1 MYTVTV
7 PVMMRDNYPLEETLL
22 ELKRSG
28 CDRVLLSTMRYFKDT
43 PEGKRIDPNAM
54 EAEFTK
60 AVKRYIEEGFE
71 VGIWIGET
79 MGHGGV
85 DNIKYAYTPFYSLD
99 SVSNGGFC
107 CADELFRRDISD
119 WCAMAA
125 RAGAKVVLLDDDW
138 RMHSHG
144 DDFHAG
150 CLCPEHVRRYCE
162 LVGEELSADEIK
174 TKVFTGEG
182 NNRYRNAWQEL
193 MGGDMNRLAAEIR
206 AAVDRENPECR
217 IGLCLAPSVIDV
229 DGSDPTVICDILAG
243 NTRPYLRL
251 IGAAYWANYGGGLG
265 PIVTLE
271 RMEAKWLEEW
281 RLKTDAEIL
290 IEGDV
295 YPRPRFNTP
304 AAYLEAMDTICRAD
318 KQFTGAMKYMIDYS
332 SSPRYEHGYI
342 DKHLKN
348 RDTAKAIEK
357 MFEGKTLTGMKP
369 YEYQKLFAGLTLGDD
384 PLVSNS
390 NAYENFRGHAIRY
403 ITHTSVPITF
413 EEGVPVVFGEN
424 AKYVPLDEL
433 KMGAVIDA
441 TAADIL
447 TKRGVDVGV
456 TVKGATDENKVAFAG
471 AGGGLEHH
479 LLYNEVTT
487 SLAGTFATLI
497 PKDGAEVISKFA
509 NGNPAAVR
517 YENKDGARFA
527 VYPIVSKSIDNT
539 TFFRSYTRQREMY
552 ENAEWIGRKPLDAKI
567 IGYPDAYIMT
577 ARNDDEVAVGVWD
590 LFADSIDDAVV
601 ELPDSPASVEFVGC
615 SGRVEGKNVYLGE
628 IPSYGFAGFT
638 YKTK

>member
-1 MYTVTV
+1 
-7 PVMMRDNYPLEETLL
+7 
-22 ELKRSG
+22 
-28 CDRVLLSTMRYFKDT
+28 
-43 PEGKRIDPNAM
+43 
-54 EAEFTK
+54 
-60 AVKRYIEEGFE
+60 
-71 VGIWIGET
+71 

-85 DNIKYAYTPFYSLD
+85 DNKKYAYTPFYSLD

-193 MGGDMNRLAAEIR
+193 MGGDMNRLAKEIR
-206 AAVDRENPECR
+206 EAVDKVNPECR

-229 DGSDPTVICDILAG
+229 DGSGPVEICSILAG

-251 IGAAYWANYGGGLG
+251 IGAAYWANYGGGLA

-271 RMEAKWLEEW
+271 RLQAKWFEEW
-281 RLKTDAEIL
+281 RKKTDAEIL

-304 AAYLEAMDTICRAD
+304 AAYLEAFDMIARAD

-332 SSPRYEHGYI
+332 ASPRYEHGYI

-348 RDTAKAIEK
+348 YDTARAIEK
-357 MFEGKTLTGMKP
+357 MFEGKTLTGMRP
-369 YEYQKLFAGLTLGDD
+369 YEYQNLFAGSTLGDD
-384 PLVSNS
+384 PFEANDVVYN
-390 NAYENFRGHAIRY
+390 NFRGYAVRY
-403 ITHTSVPITF
+403 ISHTSVPITF
-413 EEGVPVVFGEN
+413 EEGVPVIFGEN
-424 AKYVPLDEL
+424 AKYVPDEII
-433 KMGAVIDA
+433 KQGAVIDA

-447 TKRGVDVGV
+447 TKRGYDVGV
-456 TVKGATDENKVAFAG
+456 KVLGCEAGEKVAFAG
-471 AGGGLEHH
+471 AGGGEEYH
-479 LLYNEVTT
+479 LIYNDISTC
-487 SLAGTFATLI
+487 LKGTFANFNVD
-497 PKDGAEVISKFA
+497 PRAEVISKFSS
-509 NGNPAAVR
+509 GRPAAIR
-517 YENKDGARFA
+517 YENGDGTRFV
-527 VYPIVSKSIDNT
+527 VYPIVSKTIDET
-539 TFFRSYTRQREMY
+539 TFFRNYNRQKEMY
-552 ENAEWIGRKPLDAKI
+552 DNAEWISGKPLDAKI
-567 IGYPDAYIMT
+567 VGYPDVYVMT
-577 ARNDDEVAVGVWD
+577 GRDEAGEVAVGLYN
-590 LFADSIDDAVV
+590 LFLDSMDEPVV
-601 ELPDSPASVEFVGC
+601 ELPTAPTEINFVSC
-615 SGRVEGKNVYLGE
+615 TGRVEGNLVYLSE
-628 IPSYGFAGFT
+628 IPAYGFAGFT
-638 YKTK
+638 YKL